1 MEISILIIHMIV
13 QKVSMYLKNIIS
25 VFQLNGGIG
34 IIHHNCS
41 TEFQANEVRKVKK
54 FEQGFI
60 LDPLVLSPENC
71 VGDVLAAK
79 SKHGFSGIPITGDS
93 VPSLVKAS
101 SKDNFST
108 SDFIVYL
115 FIVRRTSAF
124 CVFLEELLT
133 LYCLILPTEEFC

>member
-1 MEISILIIHMIV
+1 MIV
-13 QKVSMYLKNIIS
+13 QKVSMYLKEIIS

-71 VGDVLAAK
+71 VGDVLTAK

-101 SKDNFST
+101 KDSFST

-115 FIVRRTSAF
+115 S
-124 CVFLEELLT
+124 L
-133 LYCLILPTEEFC
+133 